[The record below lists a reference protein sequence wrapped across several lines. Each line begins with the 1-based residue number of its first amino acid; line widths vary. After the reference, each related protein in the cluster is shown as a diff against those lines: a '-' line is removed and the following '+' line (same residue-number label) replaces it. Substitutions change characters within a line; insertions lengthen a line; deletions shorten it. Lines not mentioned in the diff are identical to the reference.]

1 MSWLPKQQLAAPLLT
16 CLPPWH
22 SPFHSQWTLVGNTPV
37 ESAIASEGLSLLT
50 VPMAGCMVSF
60 GGYNGRYH
68 NAVHVYRPG
77 VCCLLW
83 SVQLGAGARGSARV
97 VCEGSG

>member
-1 MSWLPKQQLAAPLLT
+1 M
-16 CLPPWH
+16 
-22 SPFHSQWTLVGNTPV
+22 LVGNTPV
-37 ESAIASEGLSLLT
+37 ESAIASEGLSLQT

-77 VCCLLW
+77 AHLPISFGVW
-83 SVQLGAGARGSARV
+83 DPEHMHGAP
-97 VCEGSG
+97 

>member
-1 MSWLPKQQLAAPLLT
+1 M
-16 CLPPWH
+16 
-22 SPFHSQWTLVGNTPV
+22 GNTPV
-37 ESAIASEGLSLLT
+37 ESAIASEGLSLQT

-77 VCCLLW
+77 AHLSYLVLEFGTQ
-83 SVQLGAGARGSARV
+83 SVHGV
-97 VCEGSG
+97 P

>member
-1 MSWLPKQQLAAPLLT
+1 M
-16 CLPPWH
+16 
-22 SPFHSQWTLVGNTPV
+22 

-97 VCEGSG
+97 VCKGSVVDTRIVHIREPAAAISMPV